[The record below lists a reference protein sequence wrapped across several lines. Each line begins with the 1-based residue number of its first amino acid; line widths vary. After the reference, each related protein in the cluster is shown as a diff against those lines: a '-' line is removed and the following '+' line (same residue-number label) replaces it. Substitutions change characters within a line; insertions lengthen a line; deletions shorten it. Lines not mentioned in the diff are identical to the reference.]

1 MAIAYVGL
9 GSNIGNRAQHLA
21 QACATL
27 DRHPAIEVGSVSSLY
42 HTTPLGYTNQA
53 WFMNAVARLHTSL
66 RPQAL
71 LAITQATERR
81 LGRVATFHWGPRVI
95 DIDILLYETL
105 QLHTPLLSIPHVALQ
120 ERAFVLVPLAEIAP
134 DVALPSG
141 RTVRELLHTC
151 APDESI
157 RLVGPFPAF
166 AEGVCPS

>member
-1 MAIAYVGL
+1 MAIAYIGL
-9 GSNIGNRAQHLA
+9 GSNIGERVQHLV

-27 DRHPAIEVGSVSSLY
+27 DRHPAIEVSTVSSLY
-42 HTTPLGYTNQA
+42 RTAPVGYTDQA
-53 WFMNAVARLHTSL
+53 WFLNAVAQLHTSL
-66 RPQAL
+66 SPQAL

-95 DIDILLYETL
+95 DIDILLYERL
-105 QLHTPLLSIPHVALQ
+105 QLHTPLLSIPHVALRD
-120 ERAFVLVPLAEIAP
+120 RAFVLVPLAEIAP
-134 DVALPSG
+134 DAVLPSG